1 MDVYASAFA
10 TPRPAVALVGAGAMA
25 RALGLR
31 LAEAGYPVRAVVSRT
46 AAGAASLAEALGTP
60 VSSDRLDDLPEVPL
74 LVLAVPDDQIAEV
87 ASMLAGTARSWAG
100 AVVLHTSGAV
110 PASALDPVRAEGAR
124 TLAFHPVQSL
134 PPGAGARR
142 LDGVTVGMEGEP
154 PGVAAGI
161 ELVVSLGLRYLVL
174 TAEAKPRYHL
184 AAAMASNLL
193 VTLMGMAQEVMASI
207 GVDRAQAMRLL
218 EPLVRGTLDTLVQ
231 TSPEEALTG
240 PVARGDLGTLRS
252 HGLALR
258 KDLPHLVPAYAALS
272 VEAARLAVRAGRLA
286 PARAEEVLAL
296 MERMVTLPLPAQP
309 GGPAQPAEPSPPAP
323 TPEAASGDGQAPAR
337 GWSTLAD

>member
-46 AAGAASLAEALGTP
+46 ASRAGALAEALGAP
-60 VSSDRLDDLPEVPL
+60 VSGDRLEALPEVPL
-74 LVLAVPDDQIAEV
+74 VVLAVPDDQIAEV
-87 ASMLAGTARSWAG
+87 AAMLAGTARAWAG

-110 PASALDPVRAEGAR
+110 PASALDPLRAEGAR
-124 TLAFHPVQSL
+124 TLAFHPIQSL
-134 PPGAGARR
+134 PAGAGARR

-154 PGVAAGI
+154 ASIAAGV
-161 ELVVSLGLRYLVL
+161 ELVVGLGLRYLVL
-174 TAEAKPRYHL
+174 SAEAKPRYHL

-193 VTLMGMAQEVMASI
+193 VTLMGMAQEVLASI
-207 GVDRAQAMRLL
+207 GVDRAQAMTLL

-240 PVARGDLGTLRS
+240 PVARGDLSTLRA

-272 VEAARLAVRAGRLA
+272 VEAVRVAVRAGSLS
-286 PARAEEVLAL
+286 PDRADAVLAL
-296 MERMVTLPLPAQP
+296 LQRMVSTPLPPRPDAP
-309 GGPAQPAEPSPPAP
+309 GDRPAVPS
-323 TPEAASGDGQAPAR
+323 QAW
-337 GWSTLAD
+337 GVGS